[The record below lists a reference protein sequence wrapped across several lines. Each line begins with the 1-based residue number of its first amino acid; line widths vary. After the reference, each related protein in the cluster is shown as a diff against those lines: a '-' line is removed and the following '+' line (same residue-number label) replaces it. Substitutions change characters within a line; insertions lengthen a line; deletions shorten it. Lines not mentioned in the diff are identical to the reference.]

1 MRLLAAVLLLA
12 VIGLVIVATIQWLRN
27 AVLDRRLR
35 RANDPLQY
43 LTRQERREH
52 ARALAKRH
60 LSEQDEAYYQRLND
74 MLRVT
79 PIL

>member
-12 VIGLVIVATIQWLRN
+12 VIVLAVVAAVQWLRN

-60 LSEQDEAYYQRLND
+60 LSEADEAYYQRLND
-74 MLRVT
+74 MLQIKPV
-79 PIL
+79 L